1 MGIQERKER
10 EREQRRNDIINAAEE
25 LFFARGINN
34 TTMDDVAEASE
45 LSKGTLYLYFKSKED
60 LHYAL
65 CLRGMD
71 IMATVLQKAFNEELT
86 GEENAF
92 AIAKAYLDFVDNYP
106 DYFNAIMSFE
116 SSGLENV
123 DPSHR
128 DYILRSDSPL
138 MVFVKVIEK
147 GGRDGS
153 IRQDIPARELAVLLW
168 SQVNGVLQFLR
179 YKSSF
184 LGMIGCTKEDLLMHQ
199 LLILKDGIIRNSM

>member
-10 EREQRRNDIINAAEE
+10 EREQRRNDIIDAAEA

-34 TTMDDVAEASE
+34 TTMDEVAEAAE
-45 LSKGTLYLYFKSKED
+45 LSKGTLYLYFRSKED
-60 LHYAL
+60 LHYAI
-65 CLRGMD
+65 CLRGLD
-71 IMATVLQKAFNEELT
+71 TMAAELQQAFDDELT
-86 GEENAF
+86 GAENAL
-92 AIAKAYLDFVDNYP
+92 ATAQAYLDFVDRYP

-123 DPSHR
+123 DPENR
-128 DYILRSDSPL
+128 DHILRPDSPL
-138 MVFVKVIEK
+138 MVFVKVIEQ

-153 IRQDIPARELAVLLW
+153 IRQDIPARELAVMLW
-168 SQVNGVLQFLR
+168 SQVNGVLQFLK

-199 LLILKDGIIRNSM
+199 LLVLKDGIIRNSP